1 VVYANSQKLAMR
13 PIEHTP
19 ESSFHKA
26 ATDQWLVNL
35 FNKQDYRG
43 LLEAALVLNTLH
55 QLERTKSAWAIR
67 EAADNLADQ
76 FGMDRDSA

>member
-1 VVYANSQKLAMR
+1 MR
-13 PIEHTP
+13 PIEHST
-19 ESSFHKA
+19 ESQFHKA
-26 ATDQWLVNL
+26 AQDKWLVEL

-55 QLERTKSAWAIR
+55 QLEKTKAAWAIR
-67 EAADNLADQ
+67 EAADNLAEQ

>member
-1 VVYANSQKLAMR
+1 MR

-26 ATDQWLVNL
+26 AQDRWLVDL

-55 QLERTKSAWAIR
+55 QLEKTKAAWAIR
-67 EAADNLADQ
+67 EAADNLAER

>member
-1 VVYANSQKLAMR
+1 MR
-13 PIEHTP
+13 PIEHST

-26 ATDQWLVNL
+26 AQDKWLVDL

-55 QLERTKSAWAIR
+55 QIERTKSAWAIR
-67 EAADNLADQ
+67 EAVDNLADQ
-76 FGMDRDSA
+76 FGLDRDSA

>member
-1 VVYANSQKLAMR
+1 MQ
-13 PIEHTP
+13 PIEHSP
-19 ESSFHKA
+19 ESQFHKT
-26 ATDQWLVNL
+26 ATDRWLVDL
-35 FNKQDYRG
+35 FNRQDYRA

-76 FGMDRDSA
+76 FGLDRDSA

>member
-1 VVYANSQKLAMR
+1 MR
-13 PIEHTP
+13 PIEHST
-19 ESSFHKA
+19 ESQFHKVA
-26 ATDQWLVNL
+26 QDKWLVDL

-67 EAADNLADQ
+67 EAAENLADQ
-76 FGMDRDSA
+76 FGLDRDSA

>member
-1 VVYANSQKLAMR
+1 MR

-19 ESSFHKA
+19 ESCFHKTA
-26 ATDQWLVNL
+26 QDRWLVDL

-55 QLERTKSAWAIR
+55 QLEKTNAAWAIR
-67 EAADNLADQ
+67 EAADNLAEQ

>member
-1 VVYANSQKLAMR
+1 MR

-26 ATDQWLVNL
+26 ATDQWLVSL
-35 FNKQDYRG
+35 FNKQDYRA

>member
-1 VVYANSQKLAMR
+1 MHL
-13 PIEHTP
+13 IEHSP

-26 ATDQWLVNL
+26 VTDKWLVDL
-35 FNKQDYRG
+35 FNRRDYRG

>member
-1 VVYANSQKLAMR
+1 MIMH
-13 PIEHTP
+13 PIEHST
-19 ESSFHKA
+19 ESNFHKA
-26 ATDQWLVNL
+26 ATDQWLVDL
-35 FNKQDYRG
+35 FNRQDYRA

-76 FGMDRDSA
+76 FGLDRDSA